1 MIVGNKNERI
11 THPQNGR
18 EPSVCARFG
27 GNSYRA
33 FFYKHETTF
42 RGLKTQEIEN

>member
-11 THPQNGR
+11 TTRQNGR
-18 EPSVCARFG
+18 EPKVRARFG
-27 GNSYRA
+27 GNSFRA
-33 FFYKHETTF
+33 FFYKHETTY